1 MENDREFKTV
11 TEALEVVRSIVDK
24 YQKDIPIHTSGKS
37 VVGLTKLVSFII
49 LAQPQEDD
57 NTDLKDELILLRSE
71 GYPIKEV
78 EWQPRFADQMDM
90 LLEMISVTVEIKIY
104 RR

>member
-1 MENDREFKTV
+1 MIREFKTV

>member
-1 MENDREFKTV
+1 MIREFKTV

-104 RR
+104 MK

>member
-1 MENDREFKTV
+1 MIREFKTV

-104 RR
+104 RK